1 MCTPQVHV
9 AAGVIRGNGEG
20 LRRQRCAG
28 GTIQASGLDDT
39 ILHPAWL
46 TGEDEVGYETTG
58 RDEPL
63 NVGSAASM
71 RKEGEAKRSSVARS
85 QSSMRLPSDTTP

>member
-1 MCTPQVHV
+1 M
-9 AAGVIRGNGEG
+9 AAGVIRGDGEG
-20 LRRQRCAG
+20 LRCQRCAA

-63 NVGSAASM
+63 IVGSAASM